1 MSNESKKLDGLLQE
15 SGSPSTIVRSWRW
28 LLHLGFRLLYNEL
41 AWTYDGVSWLV
52 SLGRW
57 QDWGKAALP
66 FIRGPNILELAHGPG
81 HMQLALNFEGFQA
94 YGIDLSPYMSKQA
107 RKRIVKNFF
116 ALHLVRGGAQHLP
129 YCNQCFD
136 TVLATFPTQFIV
148 HPQTLENI
156 RRVLKPSGRLVV
168 VIEGRLLGGN
178 PIYRFIEW
186 LFEIT
191 GQRQVVGSDRP
202 ISDIW
207 MEVDKRLEAA
217 GFTMDLKTI
226 RSEDSEVVI
235 VVADK

>member
-1 MSNESKKLDGLLQE
+1 MSKESNEFNGLIQE
-15 SGSPSTIVRSWRW
+15 SGRRSPIVKSWHW

-57 QDWGKAALP
+57 QDWGKASLP
-66 FIRGPNILELAHGPG
+66 FIKGPKILELAHGPG
-81 HMQLALNFEGFQA
+81 HMQLALNLGGFQS
-94 YGIDLSPYMSKQA
+94 YGIDQSPYMSKQA

-116 ALHLVRGGAQHLP
+116 AVHLVRGEAQYLP
-129 YCNQCFD
+129 YRNQYFD
-136 TVLATFPTQFIV
+136 TVLATFPTEFIV
-148 HPQTLENI
+148 NPQTLENV
-156 RRVLKPSGRLVV
+156 RRVLKPRGRLVV
-168 VIEGRLLGGN
+168 VIEGRLLGGG

-191 GQRQVVGSDRP
+191 GQRQVVGSDGP

-207 MEVDKRLEAA
+207 MEVDKRLGAA
-217 GFTMDLKTI
+217 GFKLDLKTI
-226 RSEDSEVVI
+226 RSEESEVVI

>member
-1 MSNESKKLDGLLQE
+1 MNKESNEFNGPIQE
-15 SGSPSTIVRSWRW
+15 GGRRSPIVKSWRW

-66 FIRGPNILELAHGPG
+66 FIRGPSILELAHGPG
-81 HMQLALNFEGFQA
+81 HMQLALNLEGFQA
-94 YGIDLSPYMSKQA
+94 HGIDLSPYMSKQA
-107 RKRIVKNFF
+107 RKRIVRNFYPI
-116 ALHLVRGGAQHLP
+116 HLVRGEAQFLP
-129 YCNQCFD
+129 YCHQSFD

-148 HPQTLENI
+148 DPQTLENI
-156 RRVLKPSGRLVV
+156 RRVLKPDGRLVV
-168 VIEGRLLGGN
+168 VIEGRLLGGG

-191 GQRQVVGSDRP
+191 GQRQVDGSDGP
-202 ISDIW
+202 MSDIW

-217 GFTMDLKTI
+217 GFKMDLKTI
-226 RSEDSEVVI
+226 RSEDSEVII
-235 VVADK
+235 VVADR